1 MSRNAMAV
9 SSTSCTSEFLAQQI
23 PFSVQCL
30 QNRRRLKSSYP
41 ARWEKVT
48 EESHERVKLKPV
60 HMVQAL
66 FDFFLEVARDAQTL
80 QPIDGPDVLEEIDR
94 VNVGN

>member
-30 QNRRRLKSSYP
+30 QI
-41 ARWEKVT
+41 E
-48 EESHERVKLKPV
+48 
-60 HMVQAL
+60 Q
-66 FDFFLEVARDAQTL
+66 
-80 QPIDGPDVLEEIDR
+80 EEIDIWWFLSGKIKQSHGGGK
-94 VNVGN
+94 N